1 MLYGG
6 VICHIV
12 LMVGSNQITS
22 QEHSAGRCAGGGG
35 GADDMALA
43 CSINRRLFLFL
54 ASQFP
59 GFCFHLKTLR

>member
-22 QEHSAGRCAGGGG
+22 QEHSAGRCAGGG
-35 GADDMALA
+35 ALTTWRLLA
-43 CSINRRLFLFL
+43 ASTEGYFSFLLLSFLGFASI
-54 ASQFP
+54 
-59 GFCFHLKTLR
+59 

>member
-12 LMVGSNQITS
+12 LMVGSNQVTS
-22 QEHSAGRCAGGGG
+22 QEHSAGRCAGG
-35 GADDMALA
+35 ADGMALA